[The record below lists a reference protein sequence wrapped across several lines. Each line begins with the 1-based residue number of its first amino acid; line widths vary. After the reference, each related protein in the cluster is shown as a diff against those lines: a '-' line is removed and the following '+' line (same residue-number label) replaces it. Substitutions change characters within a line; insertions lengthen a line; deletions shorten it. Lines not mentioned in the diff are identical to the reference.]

1 MNGKVYKKNYNKLT
15 KEEVRSLD
23 ELKINSKFLSS
34 TYNNVIPLK
43 IYGIKGKW
51 NLIFKCACHEY
62 FSIDNSRL
70 SYLSVNGGLEN
81 IHCGCIDENE
91 DKIKLEEAKAIFH
104 SKQPRSESNKHWC
117 TYCESYRPEVKQR
130 SKNTYNCSNCDFL
143 ISKAV
148 TLGESFEEI
157 MARWDPTTHKPC
169 TKKLPYLE
177 GNNKKGYKVR
187 GFTYIS
193 SDWYDEVCK
202 WLWIKAKDYIKT
214 SFSKENLDRVGN
226 LHLYKPV
233 KDRKHNAMFL
243 HRFILGL
250 GNDVN
255 MVGDHLSGYKLDNR
269 KINLRYI
276 TIHQNSLNSKKKS
289 KTSTSKYKGVSFY
302 TKRFEEGN
310 ACWKAGVSIGNKHRV
325 KYFYTEE
332 EAAKAYDNMLR
343 EYLSDE
349 IHKYNFPRE
358 GEMSAI

>member
-117 TYCESYRPEVKQR
+117 TYCESYRPEVTQR
-130 SKNTYNCSNCDFL
+130 SKNTFHCSNCDFL
-143 ISKAV
+143 ISKPV
-148 TLGESFEEI
+148 VLGETFEGI
-157 MARWDPTTHKPC
+157 MERWNPTTHKPC

-193 SDWYDEVCK
+193 SDWYDEASK
-202 WLWIKAKDYIKT
+202 WLWVKVKDYIKT
-214 SFSKENLDRVGN
+214 SFSKENLKRVEKS
-226 LHLYKPV
+226 HLYRSM
-233 KDRKHNAMFL
+233 KDRKHKVMSL
-243 HRFILGL
+243 HRFVLGL
-250 GNDVN
+250 GNDVE
-255 MVGDHLSGYKLDNR
+255 MIGDHINGYKRDNR
-269 KINLRYI
+269 NNNLRYI
-276 TIHQNSLNSKKKS
+276 TVQQNNLNSKKKS
-289 KTSTSKYKGVSFY
+289 KNSVSKYKGVSFY
-302 TKRFEEGN
+302 KSLSERGI
-310 ACWKAGVSIGNKHRV
+310 ACWKAGISVGNKHRV

-332 EAAKAYDNMLR
+332 DAARGYDSLLR
-343 EYLSDE
+343 EYYPNE
-349 IHKYNFPRE
+349 IHKFNFPRE